1 MTKPRKLRQAV
12 PKIFAAAIL
21 LAAAAGVLSFLRNR
35 EIEHYSDDAAIDDDV
50 VHIAAQVP
58 GRMVNLPVSENQLV
72 KAGDVL
78 FELDP
83 EPYRLHVELA
93 AAELKAAE
101 AFLDTQRRTVATE
114 TSNATIAREQVVQA
128 RTSLQLASN
137 TVTRL
142 EPLAGKGYVS
152 AQQFDDA
159 RTSKKK
165 AETAFSQAS
174 EQATASRVA
183 IGTTEGATANVEAR
197 RVALALAERDLRN
210 AVVRAPHDGR
220 VTGLNV
226 KTGEYVILGQTLFT
240 LVVTDEWF
248 AVANFRETEIPRIPE
263 GSCATA
269 FSLTDRRV
277 PIEGRVVSIGWG
289 VSDQDRI
296 NIPRGLP
303 YVAKS
308 VNWVRVE
315 QRFPVRVRLI
325 DPPPELMRAG
335 ASALVRIRPQG
346 RC

>member
-1 MTKPRKLRQAV
+1 MTKPRKWRQAV

-21 LAAAAGVLSFLRNR
+21 LAAVAGVLSFLRNR
-35 EIEHYSDDAAIDDDV
+35 ESEPYSDDATIDADV
-50 VHIAAQVP
+50 VHIAPQVA
-58 GRMVNLPVSENQLV
+58 GRIVNLPVTENQLV

-83 EPYRLHVELA
+83 EPYRLHVELS

-114 TSNATIAREQVVQA
+114 TANATIARDQVVQA

-152 AQQFDDA
+152 LQQFDDA

-165 AETAFSQAS
+165 AETAYSQAV

-183 IGTTEGATANVEAR
+183 IGTTEGAAANVEAQR
-197 RVALALAERDLRN
+197 AALALAERDLRN
-210 AVVRAPHDGR
+210 TVVRAPHDGR
-220 VTGLNV
+220 ITGLNI
-226 KTGEYVILGQTLFT
+226 KTGEYVVPGQTPFT

-269 FSLTDRRV
+269 FSLIDRRV
-277 PIEGRVVSIGWG
+277 PIEGMVLSIGWG
-289 VSDQDRI
+289 VSDQERI

-335 ASALVRIRPQG
+335 ASALVRIRPKG

>member
-1 MTKPRKLRQAV
+1 MTKPRKWRQAV
-12 PKIFAAAIL
+12 PQILAAAIL
-21 LAAAAGVLSFLRNR
+21 LAAVAGILSFLRNR
-35 EIEHYSDDAAIDDDV
+35 ENEPYSDDATIDADV
-50 VHIAAQVP
+50 VHIAPQVA
-58 GRMVNLPVSENQLV
+58 GRIVNLPVTENQLV

-101 AFLDTQRRTVATE
+101 AFLDTQKRTVATE
-114 TSNATIAREQVVQA
+114 TANATIARDQVVQA

-165 AETAFSQAS
+165 AETAYSQAV
-174 EQATASRVA
+174 EQATATRVA
-183 IGTTEGATANVEAR
+183 VGNTDSAAANVEGR
-197 RVALALAERDLRN
+197 RAALALAERDLRN
-210 AVVRAPHDGR
+210 TVVRAPHDGR
-220 VTGLNV
+220 ITGLNV
-226 KTGEYVILGQTLFT
+226 KTGEYVVLAQTLFT

-248 AVANFRETEIPRIPE
+248 AVANFRETELPRIAE
-263 GSCATA
+263 ESCATA
-269 FSLTDRRV
+269 FSLIDRRV
-277 PIEGRVVSIGWG
+277 PIEGRVESIGWG
-289 VSDQDRI
+289 VADQERI

-335 ASALVRIRPQG
+335 ASALVRIRPKG